1 MVYFHIEMSTSGL
14 DTFLNKTHHENRR
27 RHRLKILLSPAKTQ
41 QFPAKNKS
49 PLEPTNILYPK
60 QKKLLLNTLKTKTPA
75 ELAKLYKIKEDK
87 VEALFASYHTKPLE
101 HQQAIETYTGIVFKS
116 MEFEQWTPEMYEFAQ
131 QHTYIM
137 SALYGALRPSDKMI
151 QYRLDMSHKIL
162 PTEKT
167 IHYWQP
173 HINKLLKNE
182 KTVINLA
189 SNEFTTLIEHP
200 NMITLDFLD
209 EKDGTYKRINTYVK
223 MARGKM
229 YQTIIKA
236 NIKTPEE
243 LKKLKVDGY
252 IFSQSDSTANTFV
265 FKRKN
270 S

>member
-1 MVYFHIEMSTSGL
+1 M
-14 DTFLNKTHHENRR
+14 
-27 RHRLKILLSPAKTQ
+27 KILLSPAKTQ

-49 PLEPTNILYPK
+49 PLDPTNILYPK
-60 QKKLLLNTLKTKTPA
+60 EKKLLLNTLKAKTIT
-75 ELAKLYKIKEDK
+75 ELAQLYKIKEDK
-87 VEALFASYHTKPLE
+87 AEALFASYHTKTLQ

-116 MEFEQWTPEMYEFAQ
+116 MEFELWTLEMYKFAQ

-151 QYRLDMSHKIL
+151 QYRLDMTHKIL

-167 IHYWQP
+167 IHFWQP
-173 HINKLLKNE
+173 HINKLLKAE

-189 SNEFTTLIEHP
+189 SNEFTKLIEHP

-229 YQTIIKA
+229 YQAIIKA
-236 NIKTPEE
+236 NIETPEE
-243 LKKLKVDGY
+243 LKKVEVDGY
-252 IFSQSDSTANTFV
+252 IFSPTDSTESTFV

-270 S
+270 T